1 MLKKVFFQ
9 IHWFLGISAGLILA
23 LMGVTGAIY
32 SYDQQI
38 LKLINQDSYVVQ
50 AQNTPKLTPAQLY
63 QHFEQRQPDLK
74 INSITIAKDA
84 TASSTVN
91 IQKEGERRG
100 YNMMVNPY
108 TAEVLPEIKGRGF
121 FQFVQQ
127 LHRNLTFGPVGKQI
141 TAACTLILIFFVL
154 SGLYLRWPKRHTWR
168 QWLFVKPKL
177 KGRNFIW
184 DLHAVIGT
192 WVVVFYLL
200 MACTGLY
207 WSYDWWRDGMF
218 KLMGVERPQ
227 PQMQAG
233 PRNTQGQATNRMQ
246 GQPQQ
251 GHAGQEHRGEGR
263 GESREQLSSAQIY
276 DALNKTWTGFNTQL
290 GRDYSSITLN
300 LPKKADQT
308 IELSFID
315 ATPQHERARNS
326 AVYHYGTGKIEKLE
340 LYEDKKLNEK
350 IMSSMLPVHR
360 GSFFGPV
367 YHFFAMLAS
376 LAMPLFF
383 VTGWMLYLK
392 RRKQKK
398 LTLAARQHVSDHYI
412 DPNATPWLITY
423 ASQTGVAE
431 QLAWRT
437 ATRLQEAHQPVQVRP
452 VQQLT
457 ESDFKNSP
465 QILFVLS
472 TYGTGEAP
480 DLASNFEKKFL
491 KSSMVLNHLNYAI
504 LALGS
509 KEYPDSYCAFGHR
522 VDLWLKQSGAH
533 ALFDVIE
540 VDNAHPD
547 DIQKWN
553 TALASAT
560 KLELQSMNIEKI
572 FDEWRLSKRELL
584 NPNSQGASAYN
595 LEFTTANDTI
605 WQAGDIAEI
614 QPGNSPA
621 RVKAFLEK
629 HQLSTQTYVESIES
643 TLAQAL
649 WNRDLST
656 DVEPFANP
664 EHLLEQLAVLPTR
677 EYSIASIP
685 SQQVLRLTVR
695 QQFDQNGQLGLGS
708 GWLTEHL
715 SVGESVALRI
725 RTNPSFHLIDDNRPI
740 VCIGNGTG
748 IAGLM
753 SLLHA
758 RIRHDYTENWLIFG
772 ERQQACD
779 FFYEN
784 TIRAWQS
791 TGMLKRLDLVFSRD
805 QAQKCYVQDILRDQA
820 QILKQ
825 WIDADAVIYVCGSIE
840 GMASGVD
847 QALIDILGETQLD
860 ALRAQG
866 RYRRDVY

>member
-251 GHAGQEHRGEGR
+251 GHAGREHRGEGR

-452 VQQLT
+452 VQQLI

-533 ALFDVIE
+533 ALFAVIE

-614 QPGNSPA
+614 QPGNSPT

-629 HQLSTQTYVESIES
+629 HQLSAQTYVESVES

-649 WNRDLST
+649 WNRDLNT

-664 EHLLEQLAVLPTR
+664 EHLLEQLTVLPTR

-847 QALIDILGETQLD
+847 QALTDILGEIQLD